1 MTSVQVLIQLAH
13 AYIGLTDTAGAR
25 AALRQAHDILQQ
37 RPDLGVLSDR
47 VADLQE
53 SLTTIRAGALGA
65 SALTTA
71 ELRLVPLLATHL
83 NARRFGERL
92 YVSRN
97 TVKTQVSSITR
108 SSRCRRAARP
118 STRCD
123 PSAPRRLTPGR
134 NRAAG
139 RRASDQAPSCSRDTL
154 AEFERTG
161 IAKIE
166 GVFTADEAAR
176 MRDVVWGELRARYG
190 IERDD
195 HTTWDRHPP
204 TGMRSSK
211 KHRAFAP
218 TRGPALAEAFDQL
231 FGPDA
236 WARPKHYGQVLVTMP
251 NAPEWGPDRALARR
265 LRLHAAP
272 SLIVRGAYRRCSRRR
287 AGGGATRQ
295 LAGSHRIARRFIAG
309 RPREE
314 LEYKHT
320 RDRIMRSHPWLK
332 ALCTADDDYGR
343 NARFMAAET
352 DIDGIPA
359 RVVEC
364 TGRAGDVYVTHPW
377 VMHAIAPNASDQPR
391 FMRSMGVY
399 CATASPGP
407 HELRNDGAVVV

>member
-1 MTSVQVLIQLAH
+1 M
-13 AYIGLTDTAGAR
+13 LT
-25 AALRQAHDILQQ
+25 
-37 RPDLGVLSDR
+37 
-47 VADLQE
+47 
-53 SLTTIRAGALGA
+53 
-65 SALTTA
+65 
-71 ELRLVPLLATHL
+71 AT
-83 NARRFGERL
+83 
-92 YVSRN
+92 
-97 TVKTQVSSITR
+97 Q
-108 SSRCRRAARP
+108 
-118 STRCD
+118 
-123 PSAPRRLTPGR
+123 
-134 NRAAG
+134 
-139 RRASDQAPSCSRDTL
+139 L

-161 IAKIE
+161 IAKVE

-204 TGMRSSK
+204 TGMKNSK

-231 FGPDA
+231 FGPAA

-251 NAPEWGPDRALARR
+251 NAPEWRVPTGLWHADFDYMPRR
-265 LRLHAAP
+265 LSLFAVKYWALFGDVAP
-272 SLIVRGAYRRCSRRR
+272 
-287 AGGGATRQ
+287 GGGATLQ
-295 LAGSHRIARRFIAG
+295 LAGSHRIAQRFIAG
-309 RPREE
+309 KPREE
-314 LEYKHT
+314 LEYKRT

-332 ALCTADDDYGR
+332 ALCTADDDPDR

-391 FMRSMGVY
+391 FMRSMAV
-399 CATASPGP
+399 CCVAASPGT
-407 HELRNDGAVVV
+407 HELRNDRAVVV